1 MVLRRSVVIPNSRA
15 LHARAAAKLVSMAER
30 FSACV
35 NVVRNGETVP
45 ACSIMGL
52 MMLGAG
58 QGAEVMIEAEGWD
71 AKEALRGGRRPGR
84 ASFHEDLTHQSP
96 RPGRRV
102 RGRDPGHPVSHGV
115 AVGLVYDT
123 TDRRPRP
130 RRSSR
135 RRQ

>member
-1 MVLRRSVVIPNSRA
+1 MNEWPDEPGGRVVVDATVAAGPCGCNPGDSGMVLRRSVVIPNSRG

-30 FSACV
+30 YSACV

-71 AKEALRGGRRPGR
+71 AKEALEAVAGLVEAG
-84 ASFHEDLTHQSP
+84 FHED
-96 RPGRRV
+96 
-102 RGRDPGHPVSHGV
+102 
-115 AVGLVYDT
+115 
-123 TDRRPRP
+123 
-130 RRSSR
+130 
-135 RRQ
+135 